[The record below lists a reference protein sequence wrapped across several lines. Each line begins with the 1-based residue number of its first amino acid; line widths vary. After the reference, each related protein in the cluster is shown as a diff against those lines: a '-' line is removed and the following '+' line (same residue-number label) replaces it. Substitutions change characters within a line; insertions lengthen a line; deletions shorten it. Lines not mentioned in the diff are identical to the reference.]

1 MASTSVNPS
10 GKAGTSLGYL
20 PYLIPGAIGFIVVVL
35 IPFLMNIAVSF
46 TRWKGIGV
54 PKFIG
59 LDNYQRL
66 FQDTTFWAAFEHSVA
81 CVIAMALI
89 PTALGLFLGAVLF
102 DYIGPR
108 FGPRTSSALRAAFYL
123 PQILPVAVAGV
134 LWGWILSPIGVLNT
148 ILDGLGLHALSQNWL
163 GDPATALLA
172 VMFVM
177 VWLQI
182 GYALVVFMAGLARVD
197 PSLYEAAELDGAP
210 WLSRFRHITI
220 PMLKPEIFVVGL
232 TTTIA
237 ALKVFAPV
245 YVLTSGGPD
254 NATTVPSYFAYYH
267 FFTTNRVGYGAAIT
281 TVQTLITIVLGLV
294 FLRVQRNQI
303 EGAG

>member
-1 MASTSVNPS
+1 MASSSSPATGS
-10 GKAGTSLGYL
+10 AGSRGYL
-20 PYLIPGAIGFIVVVL
+20 PYLIPGVIGFVVVVL
-35 IPFLMNIAVSF
+35 IPFVMNIVVSF
-46 TRWKGIGV
+46 TRWKGIGT

-59 LDNYQRL
+59 FENYQRL
-66 FQDTTFWAAFEHSVA
+66 FQDGTFWAAFQHSVA

-89 PTALGLFLGAVLF
+89 PTALGLFLAAVLY

-108 FGPRTSSALRAAFYL
+108 FGERTSSGLRAAFYL

-134 LWGWILSPIGVLNT
+134 LWGWILSPIGVLNQ
-148 ILDGLGLHALSQNWL
+148 ILDSLGLHALSQNWL
-163 GDPATALLA
+163 GDPRTALLS
-172 VMFVM
+172 VMAVM
-177 VWLQI
+177 VWLQV
-182 GYALVVFMAGLARVD
+182 GYALVVFMSGLARVD

-210 WLSRFRHITI
+210 WLARFWHITI

-267 FFTTNRVGYGAAIT
+267 FFTTNRVGYGSAIT
-281 TVQTLITIVLGLV
+281 TVQTLITIGLGLV
-294 FLRVQRNQI
+294 FLRVQARQT
-303 EGAG
+303 EEAR